1 MENNKIS
8 DSNDPLVSIL
18 MPVYNSFASHRAY
31 GEPLLNQAIDS
42 LLRQSYKNFEL
53 IIVDSQSS
61 DTTPDICKSYA
72 EKDKRIKYILDQKK
86 LRAEEAMEFAASIM
100 RGKYCMVANDDDFWH
115 KDFILKLV
123 LFLENHP
130 EVDMAYSNLDLV
142 DVHNKTTYYSIVSE
156 KDGYNSQNS
165 SINNFCVYN
174 HKRNVLPIPF
184 GVFKVDVYKKT
195 SSFEP
200 FDNLRANLDNL
211 FVMKF
216 FLLGFKCHFINE
228 RLFFYRSRGRK
239 LSDTPLIPGMPGLD
253 TPILLWLYYA
263 RHQFYFFK
271 KINNLIEES
280 GGFSELVN
288 IFLRCVTRDAFISHS
303 IKLLHWIRT
312 DHIQDKKNEDIY
324 KNIIKFVNQKSI
336 ISGMQ
341 TDFSSRENDMR
352 RHPLVLKKRVQENLR
367 IMNSFSALLD
377 YSVSSMFLKEKLELI
392 SDLEKMMAEEISLCK
407 EEYKKLSELQEK
419 RPKVLLRANI
429 KQRFFPNKNPKV
441 SVITTSKNLGI
452 FLRDTMD
459 SITNQSYDD
468 FEHIVIDGAST
479 DDTLQILKEYPHI
492 RLISEKDS
500 GSFEALKKGLALAK
514 GEYILQCAV
523 SDGYID
529 EHWIE
534 KCVEALDRDKEVSLV
549 WGLPRYMMKNNE
561 LGEISYPQFHN
572 VLPPQK
578 NEFIYY
584 WLATNFWLPEGNF
597 CGRRKVFEQCFPC
610 HATEA
615 IEPCFEFNYYFNT
628 LGYLPYF
635 LPTVANFGRLH
646 DGQLGQKRTEDG
658 MAQLWLR
665 NYIKKIKKYRS
676 KLMLKITT
684 HQYRGGAGEF
694 LPYEFSV
701 KRFISKY
708 MFKRVNVS
716 ANMAMSL
723 MIYFSFINRKW
734 PRVYN
739 IGRKIY
745 HKLKK

>member
-184 GVFKVDVYKKT
+184 GVFKVDVYKK
-195 SSFEP
+195 
-200 FDNLRANLDNL
+200 
-211 FVMKF
+211 
-216 FLLGFKCHFINE
+216 IN
-228 RLFFYRSRGRK
+228 
-239 LSDTPLIPGMPGLD
+239 
-253 TPILLWLYYA
+253 
-263 RHQFYFFK
+263 
-271 KINNLIEES
+271 KIIEES

-288 IFLRCVTRDAFISHS
+288 IFLRCVTRDAFISHR

-341 TDFSSRENDMR
+341 NDFSSRENDMR

-367 IMNSFSALLD
+367 IMNSFSAILD

-419 RPKVLLRANI
+419 RPK
-429 KQRFFPNKNPKV
+429 
-441 SVITTSKNLGI
+441 
-452 FLRDTMD
+452 
-459 SITNQSYDD
+459 
-468 FEHIVIDGAST
+468 E
-479 DDTLQILKEYPHI
+479 
-492 RLISEKDS
+492 
-500 GSFEALKKGLALAK
+500 LKKN
-514 GEYILQCAV
+514 
-523 SDGYID
+523 S
-529 EHWIE
+529 
-534 KCVEALDRDKEVSLV
+534 
-549 WGLPRYMMKNNE
+549 
-561 LGEISYPQFHN
+561 
-572 VLPPQK
+572 
-578 NEFIYY
+578 
-584 WLATNFWLPEGNF
+584 
-597 CGRRKVFEQCFPC
+597 
-610 HATEA
+610 
-615 IEPCFEFNYYFNT
+615 
-628 LGYLPYF
+628 
-635 LPTVANFGRLH
+635 
-646 DGQLGQKRTEDG
+646 
-658 MAQLWLR
+658 
-665 NYIKKIKKYRS
+665 
-676 KLMLKITT
+676 
-684 HQYRGGAGEF
+684 
-694 LPYEFSV
+694 
-701 KRFISKY
+701 
-708 MFKRVNVS
+708 
-716 ANMAMSL
+716 
-723 MIYFSFINRKW
+723 
-734 PRVYN
+734 
-739 IGRKIY
+739 
-745 HKLKK
+745 